1 MTVESN
7 NFYTIAIIIAVLSDW
22 LKSLYPVF
30 QQMRS
35 KTKTS
40 PVQKLGI
47 FYCYFNPILQPIF
60 LLFFMLFYIY
70 FFPIVNLLF

>member
-1 MTVESN
+1 MDVIRSN
-7 NFYTIAIIIAVLSDW
+7 GFKL
-22 LKSLYPVF
+22 
-30 QQMRS
+30 
-35 KTKTS
+35 

>member
-1 MTVESN
+1 MKTIFSQKPQVN
-7 NFYTIAIIIAVLSDW
+7 LVNFASTDSGNTTRW
-22 LKSLYPVF
+22 LF
-30 QQMRS
+30 
-35 KTKTS
+35 S
-40 PVQKLGI
+40 PPLQKLGI

>member
-1 MTVESN
+1 MMLCKLMCNLQSYYNE
-7 NFYTIAIIIAVLSDW
+7 AVVIGNSIM
-22 LKSLYPVF
+22 
-30 QQMRS
+30 QQ
-35 KTKTS
+35 

-60 LLFFMLFYIY
+60 FLFFMLFYIY